1 MSEPEF
7 VRHTINEN
15 GMTFSREK
23 IGKVLDIP
31 EPIYAKEMKGFLGVT
46 GYFHDHIRDYSNTVR
61 PLHKMIKDY
70 ERTRRLK
77 WDDECREAFRKIKE
91 DINNCPT
98 LFFIDDE
105 SEIFLHTDASLY
117 GIGAYL
123 FQVKNG
129 VEKPVAFMSKLLT
142 PQEINWNTTEKE
154 AYAIVYAFKKF
165 EYLIRDRKFV
175 LRTDHENLI
184 YIDTENNAK
193 VKRWKIMIQ
202 EYDFWIEHI
211 AGIENVVA
219 DAFSRLLVIKR
230 DMLYLLGEFDV
241 PKEIRERIEKVHD
254 GFTGHHGVERTLEKL
269 KKRGEKWTYMREHVR
284 RFIKSCPFCQ
294 KMSYLKTPIHTHP
307 FTVACYEPMERF
319 AIDSIGPL
327 PPDDEGNCHIVV
339 IIDCFTRFIM
349 LYAVKDLTA
358 TVFVKTILRNAG
370 IFGMPAQILTD
381 NGTQFVNE
389 MNEELMR
396 LVGTEYITTLA
407 YSKEENS
414 LVERA
419 NKEVMRHLRAMI
431 FANNDHTQWD
441 FRFLP
446 MVQRIINS
454 SRNESIGVSP
464 AKLLFGNAID
474 LDRGIF
480 LPHHQIADNQKAL
493 ST

>member
-1 MSEPEF
+1 
-7 VRHTINEN
+7 
-15 GMTFSREK
+15 
-23 IGKVLDIP
+23 
-31 EPIYAKEMKGFLGVT
+31 
-46 GYFHDHIRDYSNTVR
+46 
-61 PLHKMIKDY
+61 
-70 ERTRRLK
+70 
-77 WDDECREAFRKIKE
+77 
-91 DINNCPT
+91 
-98 LFFIDDE
+98 
-105 SEIFLHTDASLY
+105 
-117 GIGAYL
+117 
-123 FQVKNG
+123 
-129 VEKPVAFMSKLLT
+129 
-142 PQEINWNTTEKE
+142 
-154 AYAIVYAFKKF
+154 
-165 EYLIRDRKFV
+165 
-175 LRTDHENLI
+175 
-184 YIDTENNAK
+184 
-193 VKRWKIMIQ
+193 
-202 EYDFWIEHI
+202 
-211 AGIENVVA
+211 
-219 DAFSRLLVIKR
+219 
-230 DMLYLLGEFDV
+230 
-241 PKEIRERIEKVHD
+241 
-254 GFTGHHGVERTLEKL
+254 
-269 KKRGEKWTYMREHVR
+269 
-284 RFIKSCPFCQ
+284 
-294 KMSYLKTPIHTHP
+294 MSYLKTPIHTHP

-493 ST
+493 STWAAEMLEAQRYFMENAQEQQRIKDETRIANKDPRRTIFVDNEYVLVEYHATSIKKRPPNTFLSYLRGPLKVISRNGDHYTLSNLYMDKLEVIHISLIHPYIIDPNAVNPQEVATKDILTMFIVENIIEHNGYHRRRTEMEFLVKFLGYDQSHNLWLPYNEVRNHPKLHEYLNVHKMKSLIPHEFLKNYPILRENSNKRKRE